1 MTKHNLIVTLAA
13 DQDLDDLYTEGFTK
27 WGERQA
33 DRYYDGILSRFE
45 LIRENPMMFQAV
57 DHIREG
63 YRHCVYEKHSIYFVI
78 GGDTVEVRAVVKRQ
92 DVSGRSSGP
101 AFFGSI

>member
-1 MTKHNLIVTLAA
+1 MKKHNLIITLVA
-13 DQDLDDLYTEGFTK
+13 DQDLDNLYTEGFME
-27 WGERQA
+27 WGEKQA

-45 LIRENPMMFQAV
+45 RIRENPMMYQAV

-63 YRHCVYEKHSIYFVI
+63 YRRCVYEKHSIYYVV

-92 DVSGRSSGP
+92 DVSGRL
-101 AFFGSI
+101 

>member
-1 MTKHNLIVTLAA
+1 MKKHKLVVTLAA
-13 DQDLDDLYTEGFTK
+13 DQDLHDLYSEGFSE

-45 LIRENPMMFQAV
+45 RICDNPMMYQAV

-63 YRHCVYEKHSIYFVI
+63 YRRCVCEKHSIYFVV

-92 DVSGRSSGP
+92 DVSGRL
-101 AFFGSI
+101 